1 MTAPESGDG
10 WQRLHPLTPLLRA
23 VQLLYAII
31 AGVIASQSGVG
42 ATVIVIFIFTVA
54 IAAWI
59 TVAYLR
65 FRYRITDDSLII
77 KHGVLFRRR
86 RVIPRSRI
94 QNVDLRAGLVQQLFK
109 VTTARIETAGGQATE
124 ATLHV
129 VSRDEGV
136 RLRARLVGLA
146 HDTPRPTAA
155 AALLGDAHAAL
166 AEPGRA
172 TPAAGSTVHHVSP
185 LQLVIAGATSNR
197 AGFLVGLLFGG
208 DYLFDFM
215 PTDRI
220 LARFIPPQYLESGQA
235 VEGLVQT
242 AQSDMQAFLTGLFV
256 LGIIFGVAG
265 WAVSILASVVRY
277 FDFTLRQH
285 GNELQVGYGLFTRRE
300 KGFRRS
306 RIQNV
311 QIEEPILRRW
321 LKLASLRVQTAGY
334 GPGLKADERMETLS
348 PIIRAGELNDYLHAV
363 YPEFEWNSVDWR
375 PSHPRARRRL
385 FIRRAFIVIAATA
398 VLAVLTTPDAY
409 ILPIAL
415 VPAWF
420 LAHAHYRHLG
430 HARAGSYVLVREGL
444 WNRRTYIVPIRKI
457 QALQLRQTPFQRR
470 LGLGT
475 LNIETAGNPI
485 EWHAPRS
492 IDLGTGYGV
501 EMMEQLATEVTGTG
515 LTF

>member
-1 MTAPESGDG
+1 MTGPENGDG

-23 VQLLYAII
+23 VQLLYAVL
-31 AGVIASQSGVG
+31 AGVIASQTGVG
-42 ATVIVIFIFTVA
+42 ATVVVIFVFTVSF
-54 IAAWI
+54 AAWI
-59 TVAYLR
+59 TISYLR

-77 KHGVLFRRR
+77 THGVLFRRR
-86 RVIPRSRI
+86 RIIPRSRI
-94 QNVDLRAGLVQQLFK
+94 QNVDLRAGLFQQLFR
-109 VTTARIETAGGQATE
+109 VTTARIETAGGEATE

-146 HDTPRPTAA
+146 HQAPPVVATTPGEVPAQPTVAES
-155 AALLGDAHAAL
+155 AL
-166 AEPGRA
+166 
-172 TPAAGSTVHHVSP
+172 HHVSP
-185 LQLVIAGATSNR
+185 LKLMVAGATSNR
-197 AGFLVGLLFGG
+197 AGFLVGLLLGG

-220 LARFIPPQYLESGQA
+220 LARFLPPEYLESGQA
-235 VEGLVQT
+235 VESLVQT
-242 AQSDMQAFLTGLFV
+242 AQQDMQAFLTGLFV
-256 LGIIFGVAG
+256 IGIIFGVAG
-265 WAVSILASVVRY
+265 WGVSVLASVIRY
-277 FDFTLRQH
+277 FDFTLRQY
-285 GNELQVGYGLFTRRE
+285 GNELQVSYGLFTRRE

-306 RIQNV
+306 RVQNV

-321 LKLASLRVQTAGY
+321 LNLASLKVQTAGY

-348 PIIRAGELNDYLHAV
+348 PIIRTGELNDYLHAV
-363 YPEFEWNSVDWR
+363 YPELEWDSVEWR

-385 FIRRAFIVIAATA
+385 FIRRAFVVIAASVA
-398 VLAVLTTPDAY
+398 LAILTTPDA
-409 ILPIAL
+409 LLLLIAL
-415 VPAWF
+415 IPAWF

-430 HARAGSYVLVREGL
+430 HARAGSYVLMREGL

-457 QALQLRQTPFQRR
+457 QALHLKQTPFQRR

-475 LNIETAGNPI
+475 LNIETAGNPM

-492 IDLGTGYGV
+492 IDLGTGYGM
-501 EMMEQLATEVTGTG
+501 EMMEGLATEVTGTG

>member
-1 MTAPESGDG
+1 MTVPENGDG

-23 VQLLYAII
+23 VQLLYAVIL
-31 AGVIASQSGVG
+31 GVIASQTGIG
-42 ATVIVIFIFTVA
+42 ATVVVIFVFTVTF
-54 IAAWI
+54 AAWI
-59 TVAYLR
+59 TVSYLR

-77 KHGVLFRRR
+77 AHGVLFRRR
-86 RVIPRSRI
+86 RIIPRSRI
-94 QNVDLRAGLVQQLFK
+94 QNVDLRAGLFQQLFK
-109 VTTARIETAGGQATE
+109 VTSARIETAGGEATE

-146 HDTPRPTAA
+146 HEAPPVVVATTPGEAPAQPTAA
-155 AALLGDAHAAL
+155 ESA
-166 AEPGRA
+166 
-172 TPAAGSTVHHVSP
+172 VHHVSP
-185 LQLVIAGATSNR
+185 LQLAIAGATSNR
-197 AGFLVGLLFGG
+197 AGFLVGVLFGG

-220 LARFIPPQYLESGQA
+220 LGPFLPPEYLESGQA
-235 VEGLVQT
+235 VESLVQT
-242 AQSDMQAFLTGLFV
+242 AQQDMQAFLTGLFV

-265 WAVSILASVVRY
+265 WGVSVLASVMRY
-277 FDFTLRQH
+277 FDFTLRQY

-306 RIQNV
+306 RVQNV

-321 LKLASLRVQTAGY
+321 LNLASLRVQTAGY

-348 PIIRAGELNDYLHAV
+348 PIIRTGKLNDYLHSV
-363 YPEFEWNSVDWR
+363 YPEFDWDGVEWR

-385 FIRRAFIVIAATA
+385 FIRRAFVVIAASV
-398 VLAVLTTPDAY
+398 VLAILTTPDAY
-409 ILPIAL
+409 LLLIAL

-444 WNRRTYIVPIRKI
+444 WNRRTYVVPIRKI
-457 QALQLRQTPFQRR
+457 QALHLRQTPFQRR

-492 IDLGTGYGV
+492 IDLGTGYGM
-501 EMMEQLATEVTGTG
+501 EMMDQLATEVTGTG

>member
-1 MTAPESGDG
+1 MTAPENNDG
-10 WQRLHPLTPLLRA
+10 WQRLHPLTPLLRS
-23 VQLLYAII
+23 VQLLYAVI
-31 AGVIASQSGVG
+31 AGVVASQTGVG
-42 ATVIVIFIFTVA
+42 ATVVVIFVFTVVF
-54 IAAWI
+54 AAWI
-59 TVAYLR
+59 TVSYLR

-77 KHGVLFRRR
+77 THGVLFRRR
-86 RVIPRSRI
+86 RIVPRSRI
-94 QNVDLRAGLVQQLFK
+94 QNVDLRAGLFQQLFK
-109 VTTARIETAGGQATE
+109 VTTARIETAGGEASE

-129 VSRDEGV
+129 VSREEGV

-146 HDTPRPTAA
+146 HQAPPAMATAA
-155 AALLGDAHAAL
+155 PGDFPAVAD
-166 AEPGRA
+166 EPPRA
-172 TPAAGSTVHHVSP
+172 PPAAESAVHHVSP
-185 LQLVIAGATSNR
+185 LQLAIAGATSNR

-220 LARFIPPQYLESGQA
+220 LARFLPPEYLESGQA
-235 VEGLVQT
+235 VESLVQT
-242 AQSDMQAFLTGLFV
+242 AQQDMQAFLTGLLV

-265 WAVSILASVVRY
+265 WGVSVMASVMRY
-277 FDFTLRQH
+277 FDFTLRQY
-285 GNELQVGYGLFTRRE
+285 GNELQVSYGLFTRRE

-306 RIQNV
+306 RVQNV

-321 LKLASLRVQTAGY
+321 LSLASLKVQTAGY

-348 PIIRAGELNDYLHAV
+348 PIIRADELSEYLHTV
-363 YPEFEWNSVDWR
+363 YPEFEWNDVEWR

-385 FIRRAFIVIAATA
+385 FIRRAFVVTVASVA
-398 VLAVLTTPDAY
+398 LAVLTSPQGFLLLT
-409 ILPIAL
+409 AL
-415 VPAWF
+415 IPAWF

-457 QALQLRQTPFQRR
+457 QALHLRQTPFQRR

-475 LNIETAGNPI
+475 LNIETAGNPMDL
-485 EWHAPRS
+485 HAPRS

-501 EMMEQLATEVTGTG
+501 EMMERLATEVTETG

>member
-1 MTAPESGDG
+1 MTAPENADG
-10 WQRLHPLTPLLRA
+10 WQRLHPLTPVLRA

-31 AGVIASQSGVG
+31 AGVIASQSGIG
-42 ATVIVIFIFTVA
+42 ATVVVIFIFTVA

-59 TVAYLR
+59 TIAYLR
-65 FRYRITDDSLII
+65 FRYRVTDDSLII

-124 ATLHV
+124 AMLHV

-136 RLRARLVGLA
+136 RLRARLVGLV
-146 HDTPRPTAA
+146 HDVPQTAA
-155 AALLGDAHAAL
+155 AATSGVAPTAPE
-166 AEPGRA
+166 EPVRA
-172 TPAAGSTVHHVSP
+172 TPAAASTVHHVTP

-235 VEGLVQT
+235 VEGLIQT

-285 GNELQVGYGLFTRRE
+285 GNELQVGYGLLTRRE

-306 RIQNV
+306 RVQNV

-321 LKLASLRVQTAGY
+321 LNLASLRVQTAGY

-348 PIIRAGELNDYLHAV
+348 PIIRAGKLNDYLQTV
-363 YPEFEWNSVDWR
+363 YPEFEWNGVDWR

-385 FIRRAFIVIAATA
+385 FFRRAFVVIAAT
-398 VLAVLTTPDAY
+398 VTLAVLTTPDAWF
-409 ILPIAL
+409 LLFAL
-415 VPAWF
+415 LPAWF

-457 QALQLRQTPFQRR
+457 QALHLRQTPFQRR

-492 IDLGTGYGV
+492 IDLGTAYGV
-501 EMMEQLATEVTGTG
+501 EMMEQLTTEVTGTG